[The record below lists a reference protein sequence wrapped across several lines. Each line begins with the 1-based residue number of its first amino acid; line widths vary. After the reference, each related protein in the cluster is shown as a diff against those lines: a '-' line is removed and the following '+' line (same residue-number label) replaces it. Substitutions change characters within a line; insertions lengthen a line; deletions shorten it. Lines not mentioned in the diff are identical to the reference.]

1 MEVQKSAKR
10 PSAGANV
17 LKALRITNVIYSS
30 SWTTSLRRQIQILA
44 IPICRFVWIVERQVV
59 KAQKAI
65 EISKAPPFR
74 FKRAIANPIHIARA
88 LSFLTTPG
96 LYTLSFSF
104 SIFVIYVSFT
114 ICWSDAIIL
123 NQSASL
129 SDTIRLTKAQD
140 NAQDKH

>member
-1 MEVQKSAKR
+1 MEVQKPAKR

-44 IPICRFVWIVERQVV
+44 ITICRFVWIVERQVV

-88 LSFLTTPG
+88 LS
-96 LYTLSFSF
+96 S
-104 SIFVIYVSFT
+104 
-114 ICWSDAIIL
+114 
-123 NQSASL
+123 
-129 SDTIRLTKAQD
+129 
-140 NAQDKH
+140 